1 MSNTNINQEYL
12 AQRQLKRGTAGWLLL
27 AGLGVSYVIS
37 GDFAGWNFG
46 IAEAGWGGFAI
57 AAVLMAVMYLTLVL
71 SLAEMSAAIPAA
83 GGGYSFARQA
93 MGPAGGYLTGLA
105 VLIEYAL
112 APAAIVIFIGSAVEE
127 LTGFNGPVVY
137 AAFYLVFVGIHLA
150 GVGEAL
156 KVMMVISGLAVFAII
171 ATGVA
176 LIGDFDSANLFN
188 IAATDAAG
196 ASEIL
201 PFGWYGVWAALPFA
215 MWLFLAVEGVPLAAE
230 EARNPAKDVPKGIIG
245 AMIFLLFTA
254 LLVVV
259 VLAGSAGAEAMAG
272 SSVPLVDA
280 LNANGNT
287 TLATTVNV
295 LGLAGLVASFFSII
309 YGYSRL
315 VFALS
320 RAGYLPKGL
329 SVTSKRKVPTRAL
342 IIPGVFGFIASLSG
356 EGDLMLA
363 MAVVGATVSYAL
375 MALSHIMLRV
385 RQPELKRPYKTPG
398 GVVTSAIALVLSL
411 VALTGV
417 YAFDPRA
424 FGFTVI
430 LFVIGAAYFFGYSRK
445 HLVATTAA
453 EEFAM
458 LEAAEHELDDDVDD
472 VMDDNAERDLGAA
485 STAKA

>member
-1 MSNTNINQEYL
+1 MSAVHQDYL
-12 AQRQLKRGTAGWLLL
+12 AKRQLKTGTAGWILL

-46 IAEAGWGGFAI
+46 IAQAGWGGFAI
-57 AAVLMAVMYLTLVL
+57 AAMLMAVMYFTLVL

-112 APAAIVIFIGSAVEE
+112 APAAIVIFIGAAVEA
-127 LTGFNGPVVY
+127 LLGFDGPWVY
-137 AAFYLVFVGIHLA
+137 AVFYAVFIGIHLA

-156 KVMMVISGLAVFAII
+156 KVMMVISGLAVVAIV
-171 ATGVA
+171 ATAVA
-176 LIGDFDSANLFN
+176 LLGSFDTANLFD
-188 IAATDAAG
+188 IVPSDGGSAW
-196 ASEIL
+196 L
-201 PFGWYGVWAALPFA
+201 PMGWYGVWAALPFA

-230 EARNPAKDVPKGIIG
+230 EARDPARDVPKGIIG
-245 AMIFLLFTA
+245 AMVFLLFTA

-259 VLAGSAGAEAMAG
+259 LIPGAAGAAFTGA
-272 SSVPLVDA
+272 SAVPLVDA
-280 LNANGNT
+280 LNATGHAG
-287 TLATTVNV
+287 LATLVNV

-320 RAGYLPKGL
+320 RAGYFPRAL
-329 SVTSKRKVPTRAL
+329 SLTTQRKVPARAL
-342 IIPGVFGFIASLSG
+342 IVPGVLGFIASLSG

-363 MAVVGATVSYAL
+363 MAVVGATLSYAL
-375 MALSHIMLRV
+375 MALSHILLRV
-385 RQPELKRPYKTPG
+385 RQPELLRPYRTPG
-398 GVVTSAIALVLSL
+398 GVVTSGIALVLSL

-424 FGFTVI
+424 FFYTLT
-430 LFVIGAAYFFGYSRK
+430 LFGVGAAYYFGFSRH
-445 HLVATTAA
+445 HLVAKTAD

-458 LEAAEHELDDDVDD
+458 VQAAEADLYVLDADPGSNRAEL
-472 VMDDNAERDLGAA
+472 
-485 STAKA
+485 

>member
-1 MSNTNINQEYL
+1 MSDVIDQEYL
-12 AQRQLKRGTAGWLLL
+12 AKRQLKRGTAGWILL

-46 IAEAGWGGFAI
+46 IAEAGWGGFLV
-57 AAVLMAVMYLTLVL
+57 AAVLMGLMYLTLVL

-93 MGPAGGYLTGLA
+93 MGPTGGYLTGLA

-127 LTGFNGPVVY
+127 LLGFNGPIVY
-137 AAFYLVFVGIHLA
+137 AIFYLVFIGIHLA

-156 KVMMVISGLAVFAII
+156 KVMMVISGLAVIAILG
-171 ATGVA
+171 TGVA
-176 LIGDFDSANLFN
+176 LIGDFDTANLFD
-188 IAATDAAG
+188 IPVSDAAG
-196 ASEIL
+196 ATEFM

-230 EARNPAKDVPKGIIG
+230 EAKNPAQDVPKGIIG

-254 LLVVV
+254 VLVVFL
-259 VLAGSAGAEAMAG
+259 LAGAAGANAMGQSA
-272 SSVPLVDA
+272 VPLVDA
-280 LNANGNT
+280 LNVAGNP
-287 TLATTVNV
+287 TLATAVNV
-295 LGLAGLVASFFSII
+295 LALAGLIASFFSII

-329 SVTSKRKVPTRAL
+329 SVTNERKVPARAL
-342 IIPGVFGFIASLSG
+342 IIPGILGFLASLTG
-356 EGDLMLA
+356 EGDLMLG

-375 MALSHIMLRV
+375 MSLSHILLRV
-385 RQPELKRPYKTPG
+385 KNPDMPRPYKTPG
-398 GVVTSAIALVLSL
+398 GVVTSGIALVLSL

-424 FGFTVI
+424 FFYTVI
-430 LFVIGAAYFFGYSRK
+430 LFVIGAAYFFLHSK
-445 HLVATTAA
+445 NTLVAKTPE
-453 EEFAM
+453 EEFNM
-458 LEAAEHELDDDVDD
+458 LAQAEA
-472 VMDDNAERDLGAA
+472 DLSA
-485 STAKA
+485 T